1 MTPSNLPKQNQ
12 PQYLKVVPPSAAKPT
27 PPKTENTEITDSK
40 KPAAQPSPTTA
51 ETPPTEEKKKRSLLP
66 IISKIVVIG
75 AVAAGGYYIGM
86 MPVNHT
92 VTGKAEITSTPAAR
106 QLVTMPFDG
115 AVTLKV
121 IPNQKVTAG
130 DIIAEIT
137 SFELDNKIA
146 DARRVWEQAKV
157 DFNAA
162 EKQLIVVQ
170 SRLEGAR
177 TEEAIA
183 RTIAD
188 KRREEL
194 LAIMSDRGLPKT
206 RQFEHEINRIKSD
219 KTGIDHEIAGARS
232 EIAEIQLLI
241 QGTRSEIA
249 GLQNQSRVIE
259 SEIAEIETTIIGKEG
274 EIEKIENR
282 LSKIEPD
289 INRLQELADEGLVGS
304 MHPQLVNFKD
314 KKEDLLLSI
323 HREESAIAALK
334 EQINQ
339 KENQLAAHQEQ
350 INQKESQLAAQRE
363 KIPQKQSQINY
374 LENQQQ
380 QRDNIIAAK
389 AEEIAE
395 FQRLLED
402 EIADKEY
409 ELEQKRAARQSLQK
423 EVEATAAAM
432 MDKKQLVEQSLAEI
446 ERLEKEQQGL
456 ILKATTSG
464 TVVSSDLDLLNN
476 RNLKAGDEILSIV
489 DLQQLTASVK
499 VSQED
504 IDLVEP
510 QMPVEFKP
518 RDADIGSYSAKVL
531 DIPSVVKLDESG
543 QNPVLTVTI
552 GIDNQSDRLRPG
564 LEGYAHIKTEEMRI
578 YQKITR
584 EFLKLFPWWK
594 L

>member
-27 PPKTENTEITDSK
+27 PPKTENTEVTDSK
-40 KPAAQPSPTTA
+40 KTA

-66 IISKIVVIG
+66 VISKIVVIG
-75 AVAAGGYYIGM
+75 AVIAGGYYVGM

-92 VTGKAEITSTPAAR
+92 VTGKAEITSTPKAR

-121 IPNQKVTAG
+121 IPNQKVKIG

-137 SFELDNKIA
+137 SFELENKIA
-146 DARRVWEQAKV
+146 DSRRILEQAKV

-177 TEEAIA
+177 SEEAIA
-183 RTIAD
+183 RTIEE

-206 RQFEHEINRIKSD
+206 RQFDHEIDRIKSD
-219 KTGIDHEIAGARS
+219 KTGINYEITGAQS
-232 EIAEIQLLI
+232 EIVEIELLI
-241 QGTRSEIA
+241 RGTRSEIA

-259 SEIAEIETTIIGKEG
+259 SQIAEIETTIKGKEG
-274 EIEKIENR
+274 EIEKLENR
-282 LSKIEPD
+282 LSDIEAE
-289 INRLQELADEGLVGS
+289 IKKLQLLAEDGLIGS
-304 MHPQLVNFKD
+304 TYPPLLNYQD
-314 KKEDLLLSI
+314 KKEDLFLSI
-323 HREESAIAALK
+323 HREKSAIAALK

-339 KENQLAAHQEQ
+339 KENQLAAHREQ
-350 INQKESQLAAQRE
+350 INQKESQLAAQQE
-363 KIPQKQSQINY
+363 KIPQKQSQIKQ
-374 LENQQQ
+374 LENQRQ
-380 QRDNIIAAK
+380 QRDSIIAAK

-395 FQRLLED
+395 FKRLLEE
-402 EIADKEY
+402 EIAEKES
-409 ELEQKRAARQSLQK
+409 ELEQRIAARKSLQK
-423 EVEATAAAM
+423 EVEATVASVV
-432 MDKKQLVEQSLAEI
+432 DKKQLVEQSTEEI
-446 ERLEKEQQGL
+446 KRLEQKQKEL

-464 TVVSSDLDLLNN
+464 TIINSDLDLLNN
-476 RNLKAGDEILSIV
+476 RNLKAGEVILNIV

-518 RDADIGSYSAKVL
+518 RDADIGSYSARVL
-531 DIPSVVKLDESG
+531 DIPSVVKLDEAG

-552 GIDNQSDRLRPG
+552 AIDNQSDRLRPG

-578 YQKITR
+578 YQKISR